1 MLDTRSS
8 AKAYFFNKKNMA
20 LDFSAPRTNIYLVK
34 KKKIWGPKNYH
45 KGLPLTIFFG
55 IFEKRTSARNSVFFR
70 GFWRNTG
77 PQAAGRGQG
86 GGGQMEQLAG
96 G

>member
-1 MLDTRSS
+1 VSDLTV
-8 AKAYFFNKKNMA
+8 YV
-20 LDFSAPRTNIYLVK
+20 VK
-34 KKKIWGPKNYH
+34 SLFGGFLI
-45 KGLPLTIFFG
+45 LPLLPLLSYGKF
-55 IFEKRTSARNSVFFR
+55 KLYSVR

>member
-1 MLDTRSS
+1 
-8 AKAYFFNKKNMA
+8 MA
-20 LDFSAPRTNIYLVK
+20 LGFSAPRTNIYLVR
-34 KKKIWGPKNYH
+34 KKIGGPKNYH
-45 KGLPLTIFFG
+45 KGLPLTIFFW
-55 IFEKRTSARNSVFFR
+55 IFEKSTSARNGVFFR